1 MDVKYISAKFTSE
14 DCSNILSDQDN
25 DVDNAEKDNSC
36 AESENKEGK
45 ESQYLSPD
53 DNGEKYVI
61 DGEHYLRRLVW
72 YNESLFREIIQKF
85 LNYIGSRY
93 SKYTAVFD
101 SYQDGPSSKNNQHLR
116 RTMKSKVS
124 SSVSINFDYSIGNV
138 IQREFLC
145 NNNYKECLI
154 RVLVHVLSCDGHS
167 IVERHGKADTLIV
180 STVLDFAC
188 LGMDICLIAATTDS
202 RYL

>member
-1 MDVKYISAKFTSE
+1 
-14 DCSNILSDQDN
+14 
-25 DVDNAEKDNSC
+25 
-36 AESENKEGK
+36 
-45 ESQYLSPD
+45 
-53 DNGEKYVI
+53 
-61 DGEHYLRRLVW
+61 
-72 YNESLFREIIQKF
+72 
-85 LNYIGSRY
+85 
-93 SKYTAVFD
+93 
-101 SYQDGPSSKNNQHLR
+101 
-116 RTMKSKVS
+116 MKSKVS

-202 RYL
+202 RYLWWCVFIFGTKLWDALQRILRLLKNMVYLKCGEKNRILRWSSLICYTHSCMWWMWQHFWHLWSTKVIFTKTNN